1 MSLAD
6 YSLMDEINKR
16 KKEKKYFNKQ
26 EILQLFK
33 QMINA
38 LYILHIEEN
47 ILHRDIK
54 PSNILFIND
63 NWCLGDY
70 FFSKMGD
77 N

>member
-1 MSLAD
+1 MYLAD

-16 KKEKKYFNKQ
+16 KKGNKYFNKQ

-54 PSNILFIND
+54 PSNILFINND
-63 NWCLGDY
+63 WCLGD
-70 FFSKMGD
+70 FGISKLGD
-77 N
+77 K